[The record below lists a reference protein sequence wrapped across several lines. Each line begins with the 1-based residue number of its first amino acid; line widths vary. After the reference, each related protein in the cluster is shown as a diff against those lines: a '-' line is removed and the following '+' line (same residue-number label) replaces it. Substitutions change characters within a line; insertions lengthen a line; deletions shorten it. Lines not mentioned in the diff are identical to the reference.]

1 MGMSRNCGLL
11 VVLCA
16 IGGTLALTGCAT
28 SSKSSLAEAARPQ
41 LFLSLP
47 DSCNVPDGMT
57 LDSEGNII
65 LACPNFQDK
74 SYPAVLMKIDPAN
87 NLSKFYEFPGTADME
102 RIGTM
107 GLDFGPD
114 GNLYIAD
121 NQYFWA
127 KDHKSRLIR
136 VVIKDGKAVSSE
148 VAIDG
153 FKLANAVYWKG
164 NEVYVSDTFFDLP
177 DKPGMSGVYRF
188 TLDELNKGTIQ
199 LKPNATDP
207 HLIATFTTVA
217 NHRGDL
223 AGADGLT
230 FDSKGNMYCGNYGD
244 GVVSKITFDK
254 DGNVASNEILIKDPR
269 MPCSDGMFCDL
280 KTDKIYVTD
289 SENNAV
295 HIITPD
301 GELSTLWQNDD
312 SDGSDG
318 LLDQPCEPIIR
329 GDELLIVCFDMPF
342 PGLKNSKA
350 DEHHTISVIKL
361 DR

>member
-1 MGMSRNCGLL
+1 
-11 VVLCA
+11 
-16 IGGTLALTGCAT
+16 
-28 SSKSSLAEAARPQ
+28 
-41 LFLSLP
+41 
-47 DSCNVPDGMT
+47 
-57 LDSEGNII
+57 
-65 LACPNFQDK
+65 
-74 SYPAVLMKIDPAN
+74 
-87 NLSKFYEFPGTADME
+87 ME

-361 DR
+361 DK